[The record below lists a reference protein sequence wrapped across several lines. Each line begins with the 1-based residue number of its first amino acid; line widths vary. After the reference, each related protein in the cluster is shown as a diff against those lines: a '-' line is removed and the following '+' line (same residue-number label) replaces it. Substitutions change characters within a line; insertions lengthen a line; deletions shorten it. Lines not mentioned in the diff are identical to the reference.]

1 MINRENN
8 SGTERLM
15 ERERERER
23 KGERER
29 KKGRERKRERK
40 IERETCSNRDVERQI
55 GRGRQ
60 RVSKGQS
67 AVHTAL
73 IQSCRKSICTL
84 CSSLNYFDLI
94 WFDLPRLSCPSLPF
108 LSFPFLSFPFLSFP
122 FMLIAIHDIRNA
134 VKEEKKI
141 FHLIQEALDIST
153 HSVEHK
159 V

>member
-8 SGTERLM
+8 SGTEWLM

-29 KKGRERKRERK
+29 KKGRARKRERK

-73 IQSCRKSICTL
+73 KQSCRKSITL
-84 CSSLNYFDLI
+84 CSSLNYFDLL
-94 WFDLPRLSCPSLPF
+94 WFDLPRLS
-108 LSFPFLSFPFLSFP
+108 FPF
-122 FMLIAIHDIRNA
+122 D
-134 VKEEKKI
+134 
-141 FHLIQEALDIST
+141 
-153 HSVEHK
+153 
-159 V
+159 